1 MPWLDFGSFSNWT
14 FDFAVVQSVAD
25 GSVRRPGIRED
36 RLNFALG
43 AYSTTNTPCEN
54 DTGEALDTDVAPGC
68 VPVNMF
74 APSLYPESVVGDFAT
89 AGERNYV
96 FDDRDFDTVYKQ
108 TLISYYMT
116 GNVFQLPSDWIVAG
130 LGFEYR
136 LDDLESIPDNVARD
150 GLFIGYFADGGAI
163 GSKYTR
169 ELFGELE
176 VPIIAGQPAAEEL
189 VLNVSAR
196 WTDDEFYGGAWTHS
210 YKMAY
215 RPINSLL
222 FRATTGTSYRAPNLR
237 ELFIIPQTGFLN
249 VSDPCLIPGAAIDE
263 LTGNYVPE
271 NDNREQTVL
280 DNCRANGVDPTVA
293 NNNGFNTYSVEVGA
307 GGTQGLGEEKSE
319 SLSAGFAYE
328 QPFTNAFDLSIG
340 MNYYEI
346 EVTDSI
352 IEPSAGYIVYDCYY
366 SPSGISSFCGRIRR
380 DADPVEPF
388 INYLDRSF
396 INRDSE
402 IHRGVD
408 LNVAFE
414 DSWTVFDRAIDVTI
428 DLIMHRQIEASDL
441 FINDQG
447 IEDFDDDANEWG
459 YPERTGQLVVR
470 AEYGKWRFAWT
481 TLYLGS
487 VHQDPDG
494 LDDWDEALAGGSDT
508 CEGPP
513 DDLLCRDVGFAD
525 AYYMHS
531 ISLRRGGDAW
541 QVRAGVRNL
550 FDDPPPVVDGTEV
563 FSTNNT
569 PIGYGYDFLGKRY
582 FLNVRYLLGGPGAL

>member
-1 MPWLDFGSFSNWT
+1 
-14 FDFAVVQSVAD
+14 
-25 GSVRRPGIRED
+25 
-36 RLNFALG
+36 
-43 AYSTTNTPCEN
+43 
-54 DTGEALDTDVAPGC
+54 
-68 VPVNMF
+68 
-74 APSLYPESVVGDFAT
+74 
-89 AGERNYV
+89 
-96 FDDRDFDTVYKQ
+96 
-108 TLISYYMT
+108 
-116 GNVFQLPSDWIVAG
+116 
-130 LGFEYR
+130 
-136 LDDLESIPDNVARD
+136 
-150 GLFIGYFADGGAI
+150 
-163 GSKYTR
+163 
-169 ELFGELE
+169 
-176 VPIIAGQPAAEEL
+176 
-189 VLNVSAR
+189 
-196 WTDDEFYGGAWTHS
+196 
-210 YKMAY
+210 
-215 RPINSLL
+215 
-222 FRATTGTSYRAPNLR
+222 
-237 ELFIIPQTGFLN
+237 
-249 VSDPCLIPGAAIDE
+249 
-263 LTGNYVPE
+263 
-271 NDNREQTVL
+271 
-280 DNCRANGVDPTVA
+280 
-293 NNNGFNTYSVEVGA
+293 
-307 GGTQGLGEEKSE
+307 
-319 SLSAGFAYE
+319 
-328 QPFTNAFDLSIG
+328 

-352 IEPSAGYIVYDCYY
+352 IEPSPGYIVYDCYS
-366 SPSGISSFCGRIRR
+366 SPSGVSAFCPRIQRES
-380 DADPVEPF
+380 DPAQPF
-388 INYLDRSF
+388 IDFIDRSF

-414 DSWTVFDRAIDVTI
+414 DSWTVFGRAIDVTI

-447 IEDFDDDANEWG
+447 IEDFDDDADEWG

-494 LDDWDEALAGGSDT
+494 LDDWAHVGSTPRGSDT

-525 AYYMHS
+525 DYYMHS
-531 ISLRRGGDAW
+531 VSLRRGGDAW